1 MCFSRTRN
9 TSYCEYYVH
18 SSISCDYRICRT
30 ENNNSWTL
38 LFYVILRYA
47 KCRTENMRRVWP
59 FSCLQLCMFIY
70 KPERQERNHVSKIYK
85 SILFSFLTS
94 SPLLLSLPRGHPLKP
109 PKGLREPTRFGALWG
124 NSRSLVSGD
133 VGVEEVQ
140 TTTYEYTS
148 QLKCWCRAK

>member
-9 TSYCEYYVH
+9 TSYREYYIH

-38 LFYVILRYA
+38 LFHVILRYA
-47 KCRTENMRRVWP
+47 KCRTENMLLVRP
-59 FSCLQLCMFIY
+59 FSCLRLCMSVY
-70 KPERQERNHVSKIYK
+70 KPERQERNHVSKKYTY
-85 SILFSFLTS
+85 LSFFLS
-94 SPLLLSLPRGHPLKP
+94 SLSLLSSFFF
-109 PKGLREPTRFGALWG
+109 PKVTPWSHLRVCESQPGALWG